1 MLPYYFYSDLD
12 ANNSKKDAASMMS
25 NLDIMIY
32 GVECCHIF
40 FCGDVDADNSKWQ
53 KKKQTVLV
61 ISKV

>member
-40 FCGDVDADNSKWQ
+40 FCGDVDADNSK
-53 KKKQTVLV
+53 
-61 ISKV
+61 